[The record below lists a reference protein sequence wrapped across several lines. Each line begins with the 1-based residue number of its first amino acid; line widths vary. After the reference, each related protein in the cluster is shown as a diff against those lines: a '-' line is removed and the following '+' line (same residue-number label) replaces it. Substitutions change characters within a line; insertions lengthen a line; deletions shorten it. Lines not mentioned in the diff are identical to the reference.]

1 MAADPTRPDHRPDS
15 VLRDLD
21 AALATGQADAKLF
34 RDALEAGTS
43 RLAERFRAGESVRTL
58 VSDRA
63 VLVDEVLVRAWRA
76 HASEL
81 TDRAALVAVG
91 GYGRGELHPRS
102 DVDVLVLVADEGVDS
117 NPDALE
123 RFVTFLWDIGLEI
136 GHSVRSIGDCSQ
148 VASDDVTV
156 ATTLMEARCLAGRE
170 DLFARMQAAVGPDR
184 VWPADRFFAAKL
196 KEQSLRHQR
205 YHDTA
210 HNLEPNLKSSP
221 GGLRDIQ
228 MIGWVARR
236 YFGVDRLEK
245 LVEHGFLTGEEFA
258 ELNEGRDFLWRV
270 RFALHTLTGRR
281 EDRLLFDFQI
291 ALAHELGFED
301 REQQSPVEQLMQQY
315 YRTVMQLKLLNEM
328 LLQLLRESIL
338 CDPDEPQTT
347 INDSFHIRHNVLA
360 VNDTDVFQTRPGNI
374 LSAFRFL
381 QEYEDLDGFSGI
393 TLRCLRGALNRID
406 DGFRGGTDNNQEF
419 LRILRAGRRVTRA
432 LTRMN
437 EYGVL
442 GRYIPAFGLITG
454 RMQYDMFHAYTVDV
468 HTIFVISNLRR
479 FALTRFDHEFP
490 YCSEIM
496 QSLPKPELAY
506 LAALFHDIA
515 KGRRG
520 DHSTL
525 GADEARLFCLG
536 HGLSDYDAD
545 LVAWLVQH
553 HLLLSLTAQKQDIS
567 DPEVI
572 RKFAAIV
579 EDQIRLD
586 YLYVLTVADVRG
598 TNPRL
603 WNSWKAAL
611 FEDLYRSTLSALQRG
626 LEHPVDR
633 RELVSEIQATARAAV
648 DETDVNAA
656 SVAEIWQKL
665 PQEYFL
671 RHSVAEVVWHIG
683 LLAGHKSR
691 EHTPLVG
698 VRHHPARGGTS
709 VLVYA
714 PRGRDAFAR
723 ATAALDELGLNI
735 LDARITPTT
744 HGHSLDTYHVLEDT
758 GAAISERTRVAE
770 IEQRLT
776 RVMQTRGPAGFAVTR
791 RAPRQVR
798 LFTVPPRVEFA
809 EAPDG
814 DSTIMELV
822 AGDRPGL
829 LSDLGTA
836 LVSEHVDLYAARIM
850 TVGERAEDVLTLSK
864 PPGRPLT
871 STECDKLGQ
880 AILARLDKPAN

>member
-1 MAADPTRPDHRPDS
+1 MAVDPTRPDHWPDS
-15 VLRDLD
+15 VLCELD
-21 AALATGQADAKLF
+21 AALATGQPEAKLF
-34 RDALEAGTS
+34 RDALVTGTA
-43 RLAERFRAGESVRTL
+43 RLAERFKAGESVGTL
-58 VSDRA
+58 VRDRA
-63 VLVDEVLVRAWRA
+63 SLVDAVLIRAWRA
-76 HASEL
+76 QASEL
-81 TDRAALVAVG
+81 ADRAALAAVG

-102 DVDVLVLVADEGVDS
+102 DVDVLVLIADDDLNGR
-117 NPDALE
+117 PDALE

-136 GHSVRSIGDCSQ
+136 GHSVRSIRDCTQ
-148 VASDDVTV
+148 VATDDVTV
-156 ATTLMEARCLAGRE
+156 ATTMMEARRLAGRV

-184 VWPADRFFAAKL
+184 IWPADEFFAAKL

-236 YFGVDRLEK
+236 YFGVDKLEK
-245 LVEHGFLTGEEFA
+245 LVEHGFLTGQEFA

-281 EDRLLFDFQI
+281 EDRLLFDFQM
-291 ALAHELGFED
+291 ALASELGFAD
-301 REQQSPVEQLMQQY
+301 KEQQPAVEQLMQQY

-328 LLQLLRESIL
+328 LLQLLRESML
-338 CDPDEPQTT
+338 CDPDEPPTAV
-347 INDSFHIRHNVLA
+347 NDSFHIRHNVLA
-360 VNDTDVFQTRPGNI
+360 VNDQDAFQARPGNI
-374 LSAFRFL
+374 LSAFRLL
-381 QEYEDLDGFSGI
+381 QEHEDLDGFSGI

-406 DGFRGGTDNNQEF
+406 DGFRGDADNNKEF
-419 LRILRAGRRVTRA
+419 LRILRADKGVTRA

-468 HTIFVISNLRR
+468 HTVFVVSNLRR

-496 QSLPKPELAY
+496 QLLPKPELAY

-520 DHSTL
+520 DHSRL
-525 GADEARLFCLG
+525 GAKEAKSFCLA
-536 HGLSDYDAD
+536 HGLSEYEAN
-545 LVAWLVQH
+545 LVAWLVER

-567 DPEVI
+567 DPQVI
-572 RKFAAIV
+572 RKFAAVV

-611 FEDLYRSTLSALQRG
+611 FEDLYRSTQSALQRG

-633 RELVSEIQATARAAV
+633 RALVSEIQATARAAV
-648 DETDVNAA
+648 NETDVDAA
-656 SVAEIWQKL
+656 TVAAIWQRL
-665 PQEYFL
+665 PEEYFL
-671 RHSVAEVVWHIG
+671 RHSVEEIVWHIG
-683 LLAGHKSR
+683 LLAGHGSR

-698 VRHHPARGGTS
+698 VHHHPARGGTS

-758 GAAISERTRVAE
+758 GAAISDRARVAE
-770 IEQRLT
+770 IEQRLA
-776 RVMQTRGPAGFAVTR
+776 RLMQKRGPAGFAVAR

-798 LFTVPPRVEFA
+798 IFTIPPRVDFA
-809 EAPDG
+809 DAPDG
-814 DSTIMELV
+814 DSTVMELV

-871 STECDKLGQ
+871 GAECDKLRQ
-880 AILARLDKPAN
+880 AILARLDKPAI